1 MDNFKRYESYITSF
15 SPQELNFKQVC
26 SKGCMFK
33 GELFVVI
40 QTTSKYVLLDVQ
52 QYIGVCAYYYICPY
66 NGSPELGARNFTIL
80 EEEPMF
86 IL

>member
-15 SPQELNFKQVC
+15 FPQDIIVC

-80 EEEPMF
+80 EEETMF